1 MHIYHRA
8 GAAAALA
15 LAALLTHGACGSNNS
30 TATKPSTVP
39 ATTPA
44 ATSAPA
50 AATQAVA
57 ASSINT
63 LQVEAKDYSY
73 DIGGTPHA
81 GLVTITFKNTG
92 QYAHEMSLS
101 KLKDGKTMA
110 NVKAAFA
117 QPDGE
122 VAAQAL
128 LENEPSRV

>member
-1 MHIYHRA
+1 MHIYRRA
-8 GAAAALA
+8 GPAAALA

-63 LQVEAKDYSY
+63 LQVEAKD
-73 DIGGTPHA
+73 
-81 GLVTITFKNTG
+81 
-92 QYAHEMSLS
+92 
-101 KLKDGKTMA
+101 
-110 NVKAAFA
+110 
-117 QPDGE
+117 
-122 VAAQAL
+122 
-128 LENEPSRV
+128 